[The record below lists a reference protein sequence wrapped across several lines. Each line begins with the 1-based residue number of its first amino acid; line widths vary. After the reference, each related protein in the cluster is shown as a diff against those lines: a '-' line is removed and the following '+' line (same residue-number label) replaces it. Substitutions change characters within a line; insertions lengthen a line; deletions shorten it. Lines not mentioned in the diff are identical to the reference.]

1 MNLKYRL
8 CTFVSMLGNSLRVKT
23 PMNVSANR
31 LSLAL
36 LLLLAPICV
45 QGQVGFSPFRTDFPP
60 EEFAARRAKV
70 FDSIGAA
77 SIAVVQGAPSPA
89 GYTRFRQSNEF
100 YYLCGIEVPHA
111 YLLLDGGSKR
121 ALLYLPHR
129 NAGRERG
136 EGKLLSAEDA
146 DEVKKLSGIDDV
158 FGTDLLGEHLA
169 RYARGGSVRTIFTPF
184 SPAEGGAMSRD
195 LAVRVIGDYAA
206 DPFDGRGS
214 REGQFIQSINVRFP
228 QFVVNDLTPTL
239 DQMRLI
245 KSPREIALIEK
256 ATRLSGL
263 GLMEAMRSTV
273 PGIYEY
279 ELDAVAK
286 YIFYRDGAQ
295 GDAYFSLIASAQNAY
310 WPHYNAGQRKMLD
323 GDFLLMDYAPDVGYY
338 MADVTRMWPVNGKF
352 SPWQRELYGFYL
364 TCYRA
369 ILNHIRPGV
378 TAQVVKQEAV
388 SDMETA
394 LASTKF
400 SKPEYER
407 AAREFVTSYKQSA
420 TNARTSLGHWVGMAT
435 HDVGVD
441 PGPLRAGMVFTIEPA
456 LVVPEEKIYVRLE
469 DMIIITDTSA
479 RIISDFVPM
488 DIPGIEKVM
497 QDEGMLQRYPRS
509 PSH

>member
-1 MNLKYRL
+1 MISNQRSLIL
-8 CTFVSMLGNSLRVKT
+8 FLLFV
-23 PMNVSANR
+23 
-31 LSLAL
+31 
-36 LLLLAPICV
+36 PITIKA
-45 QGQVGFSPFRTDFPP
+45 QVGFSPFRQDFPP

-70 FDSIGAA
+70 FDSIGASA
-77 SIAVVQGAPSPA
+77 IALVQGAPSPA

-111 YLLLDGGSKR
+111 YVLLDGSAKR
-121 ALLYLPHR
+121 TILYLPHR
-129 NAGRERG
+129 NSGRERG
-136 EGKLLSAEDA
+136 EGKLLSAEDV
-146 DEVKKLSGIDDV
+146 DEVKKLSGVDDV
-158 FGTDLLGEHLA
+158 FGIDLLGEHLA
-169 RYARGGSVRTIFTPF
+169 RYARGISVRTLFTPF
-184 SPAEGGAMSRD
+184 SPAEGTAMSRD

-214 REGQFIQSINVRFP
+214 REGEFIQLIRTRFP
-228 QFVVNDLTPTL
+228 QFAINDLTPTI
-239 DQMRLI
+239 DQLRLI
-245 KSPREIALIEK
+245 KSQREITMLEK

-273 PGIYEY
+273 PDIYEY

-286 YIFYRDGAQ
+286 YVFYLGGAQ
-295 GDAYFSLIASAQNAY
+295 GDAYFSLIASGQNAF

-378 TAQVVKQEAV
+378 TAQVIKQEAV
-388 SDMETA
+388 RDMENA

-407 AAREFVTSYKQSA
+407 ASREFVTSYKQSA
-420 TNARTSLGHWVGMAT
+420 TNPRTALGHWVGMAT
-435 HDVGVD
+435 HDDGTD
-441 PGPLRAGMVFTIEPA
+441 SGPLRAGMVFTIEPA

-469 DMIIITDTSA
+469 DMIVITDSGA
-479 RIISDFVPM
+479 RILSDFVPM

-497 QDEGMLQRYPRS
+497 QEDGMLQKYPRTKLS
-509 PSH
+509 SD

>member
-1 MNLKYRL
+1 MNANYRWAVVL
-8 CTFVSMLGNSLRVKT
+8 FF
-23 PMNVSANR
+23 
-31 LSLAL
+31 
-36 LLLLAPICV
+36 LLAPISINA
-45 QGQVGFSPFRTDFPP
+45 QVGFSPFRQDFPP

-70 FDSIGAA
+70 FESIGAS
-77 SIAVVQGAPSPA
+77 SIALVQGAPSPP

-111 YLLLDGGSKR
+111 YLLIDGATKR
-121 ALLYLPHR
+121 TLLYLPHR
-129 NAGRERG
+129 NPGRERS

-146 DEVKKLSGIDDV
+146 DEVKKLSGVDDV

-169 RYARGGSVRTIFTPF
+169 RYARGGFIRTILTPF
-184 SPAEGGAMSRD
+184 SPAEGTAMSRD

-214 REGQFIQSINVRFP
+214 REGEFIQLLRTRFP
-228 QFVVNDLTPTL
+228 QFAINDLTPTL
-239 DQMRLI
+239 DQLRLI
-245 KSPREIALIEK
+245 KSPREITMIEK

-263 GLMEAMRSTV
+263 ALMEAMRSTA
-273 PGIYEY
+273 PDSYEY

-286 YIFYRDGAQ
+286 YVFYRDGAQ
-295 GDAYFSLIASAQNAY
+295 GDAYYSLIASAQNAY

-369 ILNHIRPGV
+369 ILKHIRPGV
-378 TAQVVKQEAV
+378 TAQVIKQEAV
-388 SDMETA
+388 RDMESA
-394 LASTKF
+394 LSTTKF

-407 AAREFVTSYKQSA
+407 AARDFVSSYKQSA
-420 TNARTSLGHWVGMAT
+420 ANPRSGLGHWVGMAT
-435 HDVGVD
+435 HDVGTD
-441 PGPLRAGMVFTIEPA
+441 SGPLRAGMVFTIEPA

-469 DMIIITDTSA
+469 DMIVITDTGA
-479 RIISDFVPM
+479 RVISDFVPM
-488 DIPGIEKVM
+488 DIAGIEKVM
-497 QDEGMLQRYPRS
+497 QEEGMLQRYPRIKS
-509 PSH
+509 SSE

>member
-8 CTFVSMLGNSLRVKT
+8 CTVVSMLGNSLRAKT
-23 PMNVSANR
+23 PMNIHFTR
-31 LSLAL
+31 LALGL

-45 QGQVGFSPFRTDFPP
+45 QGQVGFPPFRTDFPP

-111 YLLLDGGSKR
+111 YLMLDGGSKR
-121 ALLYLPHR
+121 AILYLPHR
-129 NAGRERG
+129 NAGRERA

-184 SPAEGGAMSRD
+184 SPAEGTAMSRD

-228 QFVVNDLTPTL
+228 QFVVNDFTPTI
-239 DQMRLI
+239 DQLRLI
-245 KSPREIALIEK
+245 KSPREIALLEK

-273 PGIYEY
+273 PNIYEY

-323 GDFLLMDYAPDVGYY
+323 GEFLLMDYAPDVGYY

-352 SPWQRELYGFYL
+352 SPVQRELYGFYL

-378 TAQVVKQEAV
+378 TAQVIKQEAV
-388 SDMETA
+388 REMETA

-420 TNARTSLGHWVGMAT
+420 TNPRTSLGHWVGMAT

-509 PSH
+509 PSR